1 MSRGAGSRAFHDLAV
16 EQSIRAH
23 RPRPMRNDDPRAIA
37 VMVFFFVAMLVVGMS
52 LMWAFT
58 PAHHSEPIIGHD
70 HATTSV
76 PFDQAV
82 ALRLH

>member
-37 VMVFFFVAMLVVGMS
+37 VMV
-52 LMWAFT
+52 
-58 PAHHSEPIIGHD
+58 IGHD
-70 HATTSV
+70 HATTPV